1 VKVLSVADN
10 VMTNALETDVARLRS
25 RSICRHDLPGVV
37 VNAVPAWHSA
47 VTPRHPHETSNAGE
61 GRAATGPRMD
71 ADTSRHMPQGIDKHV
86 ATNESYA

>member
-1 VKVLSVADN
+1 MRWRRTWPGCDHVLYDADG
-10 VMTNALETDVARLRS
+10 
-25 RSICRHDLPGVV
+25 LPDVV